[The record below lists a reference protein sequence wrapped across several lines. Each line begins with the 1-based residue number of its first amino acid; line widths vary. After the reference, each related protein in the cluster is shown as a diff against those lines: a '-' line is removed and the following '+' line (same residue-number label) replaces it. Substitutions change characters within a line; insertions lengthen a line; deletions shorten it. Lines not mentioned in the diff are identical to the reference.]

1 MVHLLTLLTLSPAEA
16 HVIGF
21 HDWPQHREALEDI
34 AYWAYEDGWYI
45 SPVRETQYSGT
56 RVGLFIEKS
65 SELDID
71 IEARWVSDT
80 EKGQWMRLQN
90 TFALP
95 TLELWNQDFDQAT
108 RAIQFRTKQ
117 PSSMEYIE
125 WDLLHP
131 LDEYDYRDNSEED
144 TGFFTP
150 LVPSYPPPASTYLSS
165 ALVDLGVIART
176 DWGSATTG
184 CTTPEND
191 WYRMAVHHVASS
203 QTYNG
208 TIEARVQALQ
218 AWAMSTGGFCDIPY
232 QYLVGY
238 DGTLWEARPINRYSG
253 ATGGG
258 QNDGNIAVSFIGCY
272 DQSACMSSYGFYD
285 TPTDIM
291 MARARELIQTLSD
304 EHEID
309 IDQANIKM
317 HRDWPGNSTACPG
330 AGIVNRFGELI
341 NPNAYYHAKV
351 VGKSHDE
358 AISLYEGETVDVWVD
373 VQNLGM
379 WDWDADTK
387 LAPTPRDTPSV
398 MSDTSWADTTRVQ
411 AVQSTVSTNDTY
423 RFNFTLHGSQVG
435 TFAQDF
441 SMMQEGVT
449 WFADT
454 PYGGSFPDDAILFTV
469 DVETNPNVE
478 PSSEPSDD
486 PDIEVSTEP
495 LANAAPFA
503 DAGADQTVVMGKT
516 VVLDGSRTFDPDG
529 RPIQYSWSFVT
540 PSTMTLTDATT
551 LTPSFVATELG
562 NVQLQLEVQD
572 IDKYS
577 NDVVLISVIEVDDE
591 EEEEDSKRGCSQNG
605 SYSTGLWGLL
615 TISLLTVRRR
625 KTYRFN

>member
-1 MVHLLTLLTLSPAEA
+1 MLHLLTLSFLSTAEA

-21 HDWPQHREALEDI
+21 HDWPQQREGLEDI

-45 SPVRETQYSGT
+45 SPVRQTQYTGT

-65 SELDID
+65 AELDVD
-71 IEARWVSDT
+71 IEARWVSET
-80 EKGQWMRLQN
+80 AQGPWMRLQN

-108 RAIQFRTKQ
+108 QAIQFRTKQ

-131 LDEYDYRDNSEED
+131 ADEYDYRDSAEED
-144 TGFFTP
+144 TGYFVP
-150 LVPSYPPPASTYLSS
+150 LLPSYPPPASTYLSS
-165 ALVDLGVIART
+165 ALIDIGVIART
-176 DWGSATTG
+176 DWGASTTG

-218 AWAMSTGGFCDIPY
+218 AWAMSSGGFCDIPY

-238 DGTLWEARPINRYSG
+238 DGSLWEARPINRYSG

-272 DQSACMSSYGFYD
+272 DQSACMNDYGFYN

-291 MARARELIQTLSD
+291 MARARELIRTLSD

-309 IDQANIKM
+309 IDPANIKM

-330 AGIVNRFGELI
+330 TGIINRFGELI
-341 NPNAYYHAKV
+341 NPNPYYHAKV
-351 VGKSHDE
+351 VGKSHNDT
-358 AISLYEGETVDVWVD
+358 ISLYEGDTVEVWVD
-373 VQNLGM
+373 IQNLGI
-379 WDWDADTK
+379 WDWDSDTN

-398 MSDTSWADTTRVQ
+398 MSDASWADTTRVQ
-411 AVQSTVSTNDTY
+411 AVQGSVATNDTY
-423 RFNFTLHGSQVG
+423 RFSFTLYGSQVG
-435 TFAQDF
+435 TFSQDF

-449 WFADT
+449 WFADK
-454 PYGGSFPDDAILFTV
+454 PYGGSFPDDAIVFTI
-469 DVETNPNVE
+469 DVEPQ
-478 PSSEPSDD
+478 PDAEPSDD
-486 PDIEVSTEP
+486 PNIEASAEP
-495 LANAAPFA
+495 LTNSAPFA
-503 DAGADQTVVMGKT
+503 DAGSDIT
-516 VVLDGSRTFDPDG
+516 VVLGETAQLDGTGTFDPDG
-529 RPIQYSWSFVT
+529 RLLQYTWSFVNAN
-540 PSTMTLTDATT
+540 SMTLTDATT
-551 LTPSFVATELG
+551 LTPSFVASELG
-562 NVQLQLEVQD
+562 NFQIQLKVQD

-577 NDVVLISVIEVDDE
+577 TDIVLVSVIDIED
-591 EEEEDSKRGCSQNG
+591 EEDSKRGCAYNST
-605 SYSTGLWGLL
+605 YSTALWSLF

-625 KTYRFN
+625 KTF